1 MSPFSSPIDTNAGQ
15 LASVP
20 VTIQNRKSS
29 DSFFEKRSRSV
40 HQRARRNRCVPGGAA
55 CGEEPSA
62 SRESEVGLEVYRRG
76 TRDSRRA
83 GQHRSDGGIRPF
95 DMHCG
100 NPNRSCID
108 GRRDHDRADATDEN
122 DDIVEIVVIPVAAQP
137 RGVRGISVGA
147 RREPDEQDGDG
158 QAENASDASHAV

>member
-40 HQRARRNRCVPGGAA
+40 YQRARRNRCVPGGAA

-76 TRDSRRA
+76 TRASRRA
-83 GQHRSDGGIRPF
+83 AAPIGRWNPSVRYALRGPKPVLHRRK
-95 DMHCG
+95 
-100 NPNRSCID
+100 
-108 GRRDHDRADATDEN
+108 A
-122 DDIVEIVVIPVAAQP
+122 
-137 RGVRGISVGA
+137 
-147 RREPDEQDGDG
+147 
-158 QAENASDASHAV
+158 